1 MTMSRRFAFVF
12 GLVTALG
19 LPFAAW
25 AQKDKSPSL
34 PSGDMFF
41 TGKGAQP
48 ISLERTFPG
57 ITGAL
62 LLTDEQ
68 KQNLHA
74 VREETVDSQAV
85 REASLLLKT
94 KVNATEAARTAARK
108 TMDDARAKLQK
119 EVAQILTP
127 DQNVLVE
134 KINIAASEAQRA
146 ALEKYQ
152 ADYAAAKGNE
162 NQLAE
167 LNKKFHEEAREEFAR
182 KMNNILTAGQKDA
195 WQKAAAAQ
203 KAAEENS
210 DKNKTK

>member
-1 MTMSRRFAFVF
+1 MSRKLAFVF
-12 GLVTALG
+12 GLVTTLV
-19 LPFAAW
+19 LPLASW
-25 AQKDKSPSL
+25 AQKENSPSL

-41 TGKGAQP
+41 TGKGEQP
-48 ISLERTFPG
+48 LALERTFPG

-62 LLTDEQ
+62 LLTDGQ
-68 KQNLHA
+68 KQKLHA

-85 REASLLLKT
+85 REANLVFKT
-94 KVNATEAARTAARK
+94 RANSTEAARTAARK

-119 EVAQILTP
+119 EVSQILTP
-127 DQNVLVE
+127 DQKVLVE
-134 KINIAASEAQRA
+134 KINISSKEAQQA

-152 ADYAAAKGNE
+152 ADYAAAKGNA

-167 LNKKFHEEAREEFAR
+167 LNKKFNEEAREEFAR
-182 KMNNILTAGQKDA
+182 KMNNILTAEQKDA